1 MRLPKDVKLILDL
14 LEEKG
19 YEAYAVGG
27 CVRDTLLGK
36 KPKDW
41 DICTNAKPNEVMSVF
56 GGFQIIETGL
66 QHGTVTVVV
75 NSEGYEITTYRIDG
89 EYSDGRHP
97 DAVEYT
103 TNLAEDLSRRDF
115 TINAMAYSEKEGIVD
130 LFGGIED
137 LKSGKIK
144 CVGVAKD
151 RFNEDALRILR
162 ALRFASVLGFTI
174 EKETKDAI
182 FELYTNLDIIAAER
196 INVEFSKM
204 ILGVNNV

>member
-75 NSEGYEITTYRIDG
+75 NS
-89 EYSDGRHP
+89 
-97 DAVEYT
+97 
-103 TNLAEDLSRRDF
+103 
-115 TINAMAYSEKEGIVD
+115 
-130 LFGGIED
+130 
-137 LKSGKIK
+137 
-144 CVGVAKD
+144 
-151 RFNEDALRILR
+151 
-162 ALRFASVLGFTI
+162 
-174 EKETKDAI
+174 
-182 FELYTNLDIIAAER
+182 IA
-196 INVEFSKM
+196 F
-204 ILGVNNV
+204 LL